1 LNNKVYLKNI
11 LSYSGSRITDDA
23 DTLTNTYQPNVF
35 GRDVYKNSALRYS
48 GMVNFKADAKNTI
61 RSGAVISLL
70 QFNLNSLAY
79 RRSID
84 RLSQILNADGNAWN
98 HEVYSQWK
106 HQFSERLSMN
116 TGLHASYFNLSS
128 SWSIEPRFGLNWWVK
143 PEQQLSFGAGIHS
156 RLEPMAFYFA
166 SNELPDGTIISS
178 NKNLSP
184 SKALHIVGGYEKS
197 FSGSLKFK
205 AEAYYQHL
213 FDVPVS
219 SDPDINFSALNTSN
233 AYAVY
238 FRNYRTLVNE
248 GLGKNYGLELTLE
261 KPFDK
266 GYYFLITS
274 SLFDSKFKTIDRKEF
289 STDFNSR
296 YAGNFVGGKEWKT
309 GKNDKN
315 LLGLNTKVMYT
326 GGRRY
331 TPVNL
336 PESIRLDD
344 NIVYEDLINT
354 QHTAAYFRIDLSMT
368 YRFNRPK
375 VTHAV
380 FVDVQNLTDRRN
392 ELGRYYNRDKQEIET
407 VQLSGMVPSIYYR
420 VEF

>member
-1 LNNKVYLKNI
+1 
-11 LSYSGSRITDDA
+11 
-23 DTLTNTYQPNVF
+23 
-35 GRDVYKNSALRYS
+35 
-48 GMVNFKADAKNTI
+48 
-61 RSGAVISLL
+61 
-70 QFNLNSLAY
+70 
-79 RRSID
+79 
-84 RLSQILNADGNAWN
+84 
-98 HEVYSQWK
+98 
-106 HQFSERLSMN
+106 
-116 TGLHASYFNLSS
+116 
-128 SWSIEPRFGLNWWVK
+128 
-143 PEQQLSFGAGIHS
+143 
-156 RLEPMAFYFA
+156 
-166 SNELPDGTIISS
+166 
-178 NKNLSP
+178 
-184 SKALHIVGGYEKS
+184 
-197 FSGSLKFK
+197 LKFK

-274 SLFDSKFKTIDRKEF
+274 SLFDSKFKTIDKKEF

-309 GKNDKN
+309 GRNDKN

-420 VEF
+420 IEF